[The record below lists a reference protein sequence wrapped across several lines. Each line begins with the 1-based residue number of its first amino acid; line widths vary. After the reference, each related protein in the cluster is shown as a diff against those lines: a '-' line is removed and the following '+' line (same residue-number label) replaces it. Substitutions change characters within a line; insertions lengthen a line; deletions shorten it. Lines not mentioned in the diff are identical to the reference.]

1 MLLPNV
7 DTVFTSSGG
16 IPFLGL
22 STSEVSQCIDW
33 LKGAVRERAYDA
45 EHEADLADYLGA
57 DGFDGTGLQAILLAT
72 EEPLTE
78 KDIGEAIA
86 EVALQAR
93 EGAVWVTNR
102 RRDMR
107 SVRASLPGADI
118 VGFVPG
124 PDGAYR
130 FLFAEV
136 KTSSDR
142 RTPPSIMYG
151 NKGLEYQLYA
161 LALDTGILRRLLKY
175 LYVRVKGTP
184 QFELWR
190 QALRELAKDMHK
202 GKKLVGVLVRD
213 TTPAAA
219 DLSHHA
225 ERLGS
230 KLSGKGDISL
240 LALYIGIPAKDWP
253 LHCTP
258 Y

>member
-1 MLLPNV
+1 MLLPDV
-7 DTVFTSSGG
+7 DTVFSSSGP
-16 IPFLGL
+16 IPTLGL
-22 STSEVSQCIDW
+22 STAEVAQCIEW
-33 LKGAVRERAYDA
+33 LKGAVRQRAYDA
-45 EHEADLADYLGA
+45 EHEADLAAYLEA
-57 DGFDGTGLQAILLAT
+57 DGFDGTDLQAILLAT
-72 EEPLTE
+72 EEPLSE

-93 EGAVWVTNR
+93 EGAIWPTNR

-124 PDGAYR
+124 LDGKYR
-130 FLFAEV
+130 FLLAEV

-142 RTPPSIMYG
+142 KTPPSIMYG
-151 NKGLEYQLYA
+151 DKGLEYQLYA
-161 LALDTGILRRLLKY
+161 LALDTNILRRLLKY
-175 LYVRVKGTP
+175 LFVRVKGTP

-190 QALRELAKDMHK
+190 HALRELAIDLES

-213 TTPAAA
+213 TQPAAA

-225 ERLGS
+225 ELLGK
-230 KLSGKGDISL
+230 KLGGKGDVSL